1 MSGQLF
7 ESIVTVASNSYK
19 TLTYSTMTA
28 ASLFVPTL
36 CWLLETPHH
45 LANHSNYKKAKEN
58 LIKIRPELNEKEL
71 NMEFDRMTG
80 AIEEEKS
87 KKQDVNWFNFFRI
100 KVIRKAFRCGL
111 VLNVL
116 SVSCGGPVLSLYI
129 TTIVPKNQYFDNT
142 FYPLI
147 SFLIQFIAAFT
158 STLFID
164 LCPRRTLYL
173 AAALMSMVMQAF
185 GALIFYLHSI
195 DASSEVWRWSL
206 ILNCFLYLVVDR
218 GLISPLNSTVRS
230 EIFPQS
236 VKGIGNAL
244 CVICQAITL
253 IIFYQVYA
261 IVLEHVGLS
270 LNFVLFA
277 VNSAILA
284 AVVYFWLPETRGKS
298 LADVQMAFEN
308 SQNEIPNCWK
318 CR

>member
-7 ESIVTVASNSYK
+7 ESIITVATGSYK
-19 TLTYSTMTA
+19 ALTYSTLAA
-28 ASLFVPTL
+28 ASAFIPTL

-45 LANHSNYKKAKEN
+45 LVNQSNYKKAKEN
-58 LIKIRPELNEKEL
+58 LAKIRPNMNEKEL
-71 NMEFDRMTG
+71 AGEFDDITQG
-80 AIEEEKS
+80 IEDEKS
-87 KKQDVNWFNFFRI
+87 KKQNINWFNFFKIR
-100 KVIRKAFRCGL
+100 VIRKAFRCGL

-129 TTIVPKNQYFDNT
+129 TAIVPANPYFSSS

-147 SFLIQFIAAFT
+147 SFLIQFLAAIT
-158 STLFID
+158 STIFID
-164 LCPRRTLYL
+164 WWPRRTLYL
-173 AAALMSMVMQAF
+173 AAALVSIGMQTF
-185 GALIFYLHSI
+185 GAAASYLHSNYPS
-195 DASSEVWRWSL
+195 DLWRWSL

-253 IIFYQVYA
+253 IVFYQVYA
-261 IVLEHVGLS
+261 IVHQHLGLS
-270 LNFVLFA
+270 FNFLLFA
-277 VNSAILA
+277 VNSAVLA

-298 LADVQMAFEN
+298 LADVQLALEN
-308 SQNEIPNCWK
+308 DTKERSAA
-318 CR
+318 